1 MRRPQPPAPP
11 VPPPPAV
18 PAPRSVVLIICR
30 HDVVLLLNRR
40 SQASTFAGEQPTQPA
55 MLTHTLSDIDDVVA
69 HTTKIAATT
78 DRGQI
83 SREYNDRADEAKRII
98 EALRAQQQE
107 NLDTTAHDGT
117 WEVVYATAQ
126 VRMNATPPP
135 LALPPE
141 RPADTHAPSRSFPTP
156 PHRQLFRASPFFM
169 AIQYAFDSANATWHA
184 PWSSEDTAVPSGD
197 LFFRLHDLQV
207 SARDESSEADG
218 SDPPRPHAQRTQ
230 PPSC

>member
-1 MRRPQPPAPP
+1 
-11 VPPPPAV
+11 
-18 PAPRSVVLIICR
+18 
-30 HDVVLLLNRR
+30 
-40 SQASTFAGEQPTQPA
+40 

-141 RPADTHAPSRSFPTP
+141 WPADTHAPSRSFPTP